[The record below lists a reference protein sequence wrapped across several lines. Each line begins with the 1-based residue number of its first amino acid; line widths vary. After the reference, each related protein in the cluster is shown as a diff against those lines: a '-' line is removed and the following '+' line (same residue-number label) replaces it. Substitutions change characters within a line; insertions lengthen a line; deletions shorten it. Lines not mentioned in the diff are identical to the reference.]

1 MAQEQDLFGGEPV
14 IQFESE
20 LDRRNFLKAAKVVG
34 FGASLAFVAAAC
46 SKKTATSGSAP
57 AALSSASSSTS
68 GSPSASPSA
77 SGSAAADVPILNY
90 ALTLEHL
97 EANFYTQGA
106 VPALFSG
113 RALSIVQ
120 AIKAHEEAHVASL
133 TSAIQA
139 AGGTPAAAPTFV
151 FPAGTFTDRTQ
162 FLKTASTFEELWVNA
177 YHGQVAA
184 IRTPAILGAAAS
196 IAGVESRHASVI
208 AALIGGNPFP
218 APIESA
224 KDMATVLAAAK
235 PFIQS

>member
-1 MAQEQDLFGGEPV
+1 MAQDQDLFGGEPV

-20 LDRRNFLKAAKVVG
+20 LDRRKFLKAAKVVG

-57 AALSSASSSTS
+57 AASSSTS

-113 RALSIVQ
+113 RELSIVQ

-133 TSAIQA
+133 TSAIRA
-139 AGGTPAAAPTFV
+139 AGGTPAAAPKFV

-162 FLKTASTFEELWVNA
+162 FLKTASTFEELGVNA

-184 IRTPAILGAAAS
+184 IQTPAILGAAAS

-208 AALIGGNPFP
+208 ASLIGGNPFP

>member
-1 MAQEQDLFGGEPV
+1 MAEEQDLFGGEPV

-57 AALSSASSSTS
+57 APSSTSSSPS

-90 ALTLEHL
+90 ALALEQL

-113 RALSIVQ
+113 RELAIVQ

-139 AGGTPAAAPTFV
+139 AGGTPAAAPKFV

-162 FLKTASTFEELWVNA
+162 FLKTASTFEELGVNA
-177 YHGQVAA
+177 YHGQVTA
-184 IRTPAILGAAAS
+184 IQTPAILGAAAS

-208 AALIGGNPFP
+208 ATLVGGKPFP
-218 APIESA
+218 APIEST

-235 PFIQS
+235 PFIQG